1 MERLLDTVLMG
12 QEADYEQAGEDGQRQ
27 AEAVTLMTLHV
38 AKGLEFPAVFIC
50 GVEDGLIPY
59 RERDEDLAEER
70 RLFYVGLSAHETRW
84 C

>member
-1 MERLLDTVLMG
+1 MVNRNLIRSLENDQERDSQLKRNAIV
-12 QEADYEQAGEDGQRQ
+12 
-27 AEAVTLMTLHV
+27 LMTLHS
-38 AKGLEFPAVFIC
+38 AKGLEFQAVFIC